1 MADCVAQP
9 YIVDQKRVI
18 VLHHTDITYSNNAV
32 QHLPS
37 LTDGLQRFFSVS
49 VQLQPPP
56 QTEMSNMAQL
66 TGFNPVE
73 QFSYMNTMS
82 NNMTALAKIMWKR
95 KSGKILHET
104 NAVRFDGQRVVVS
117 AAIQDEEETEDEPEA
132 PASADPTANL
142 SFNLTLTDEQR
153 RAKEKLVLPY
163 MKAQNRG
170 VVEVDSGDRSG
181 NAEPPSTGSI
191 YYEPDAADDFDD
203 EDPDE
208 DLDI

>member
-1 MADCVAQP
+1 M
-9 YIVDQKRVI
+9 IDQTRVI
-18 VLHHTDITYSNNAV
+18 ALHHTDITYSNSSV
-32 QHLPS
+32 EHLPS

-82 NNMTALAKIMWKR
+82 NNTTALTKIMWKR

-117 AAIQDEEETEDEPEA
+117 AAIQDEEEPEDEPEA
-132 PASADPTANL
+132 PVAADPTANL

-181 NAEPPSTGSI
+181 NVEPPSTGSI

>member
-1 MADCVAQP
+1 L
-9 YIVDQKRVI
+9 IDQKRVI
-18 VLHHTDITYSNNAV
+18 VLHHTDIAYSNNYV
-32 QHLPS
+32 QHVPS
-37 LTDGLQRFFSVS
+37 LMDGLQRFFSVS
-49 VQLQPPP
+49 VQLLPPP
-56 QTEMSNMAQL
+56 QTELSSMAQL

-82 NNMTALAKIMWKR
+82 NNTTAMAKIMWKR

-117 AAIQDEEETEDEPEA
+117 AAIVQDEEENEAEPEA
-132 PASADPTANL
+132 PAGADPTANL

-170 VVEVDSGDRSG
+170 VVEVDSGERSG
-181 NAEPPSTGSI
+181 NVEPTSTGSI